1 MNNLYF
7 FQNLFQEIV
16 LTGDDI
22 LDKVRIDDFIR
33 SLTWF

>member
-22 LDKVRIDDFIR
+22 LDKVRIDGFIK